1 MTKSRANATAE
12 AAKGDLRA
20 GSGTNTT
27 TILPVGADGTTLVA
41 NSANSSGLGWN
52 QNFAA
57 GKNKILNS
65 DYSIWQRGTSFTVT
79 GQFAYTADRWQS
91 ITDGTTTVSQQA
103 FTAGSAPV
111 AGYESQY
118 FLRYA
123 HTATPTAGSYWTLQ
137 NKIEDVRTYAG
148 QTVNLSFW
156 AKVASGVTQ
165 SVSLVQ
171 SFGTGGSSD
180 VTTFL
185 TSPTLTTSWARYS
198 MSVTLPSITGK
209 TIGAGSYLA
218 VSFTGGSTA
227 ITLDLWGVQL
237 EAGSV
242 ATAFQTATG
251 TIQQELAA
259 CQRYYFRSVSTSSY
273 GWFGSGMAANG
284 SSTSIGI
291 PAPVTMRVVP
301 TSVDFSTLCLVDAV
315 TATAVTSCTIDSNVS
330 SNSFGVVTAG
340 VASGL
345 TQYRPYYLRQN
356 ANNAGY
362 IGFSAEL

>member
-1 MTKSRANATAE
+1 MSRAQLTSTVE
-12 AAKGDLRA
+12 Q
-20 GSGTNTT
+20 NTG
-27 TILPVGADGTTLVA
+27 GAVA
-41 NSANSSGLGWN
+41 PYV
-52 QNFAA
+52 A
-57 GKNKILNS
+57 GKNKVING
-65 DYSIWQRGTSFTVT
+65 DFGIWQRGTSFTVT
-79 GQFAYTADRWQS
+79 GLFAYTADRWQS
-91 ITDGTTTVSQQA
+91 VTDGTTTVSQQA

-123 HTATPTAGSYWTLQ
+123 HTATPTAGSYWILQ

-218 VSFTGGSTA
+218 VSFNGGSTA

-251 TIQQELAA
+251 TLSGELQA
-259 CQRYYFRSVSTSSY
+259 CQRYYTRLTGGQAYSIY
-273 GWFGSGMAANG
+273 GIGFGRASGATADVLV
-284 SSTSIGI
+284 TL
-291 PAPVTMRVVP
+291 PVTMRAIPTVLEYANIQLSVP
-301 TSVDFSTLCLVDAV
+301 GSAGVTIGGITTPSSSDENSQYIGALAISATV
-315 TATAVTSCTIDSNVS
+315 TAAK
-330 SNSFGVVTAG
+330 
-340 VASGL
+340 
-345 TQYRPYYLRQN
+345 PYFIGN
-356 ANNAGY
+356 ANNAAGY
-362 IGFSAEL
+362 LAFGAEL